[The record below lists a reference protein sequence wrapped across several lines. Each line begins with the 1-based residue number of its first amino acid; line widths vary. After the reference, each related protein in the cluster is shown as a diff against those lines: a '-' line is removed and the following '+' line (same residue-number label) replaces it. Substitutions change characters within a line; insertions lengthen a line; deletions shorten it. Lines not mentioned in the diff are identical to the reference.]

1 MTVETRTTIEL
12 GDVKAVEFE
21 CSNCHVKMVLPL
33 DKFKQP
39 FVNCRACNSE
49 QWFVPGSED
58 FNDLIQMIRAMERFS
73 KPSKHFRMRFD
84 VSAVASREAT

>member
-21 CSNCHVKMVLPL
+21 CSNCHVKTIVPL
-33 DKFKQP
+33 NKFKQP
-39 FVNCRACNSE
+39 PISCRGCNSE

-58 FNDLIQMIRAMERFS
+58 FNDLIQMVRSMERFS
-73 KPSKHFRMRFD
+73 KPNKLFSMRFD
-84 VSAVASREAT
+84 ISPVASREGA